1 MTRFYHYKDSV
12 LARTVCQSRHTTV
25 FEGAPVVS
33 GSAAVLLGDV
43 DNDPQAERE
52 LAVGGVDGTLA
63 VFKAGHT
70 TPGPYFIASG
80 LGTLSALGLGKLFL
94 GYGDDQQLIAC
105 TEEGVCHIFNIRPA
119 DLKWDPESDTGR
131 VDPVWSVPC
140 PKNVTSCCMADIDG
154 DKMQEVV
161 MGTREGGVHVLKMD
175 FNQEE
180 YDKAK
185 DQGVRTTERSGW
197 AGGVSTGDTP
207 RSDVFCSSP
216 AAQSRHSTPTADEP
230 GLERL
235 AQDED
240 ESDATP
246 NPVRG
251 PSTGPSKSAYWEDRK
266 SMATP
271 DSTNAPGVVAPD
283 TQPVSLSPHL
293 KPLLELKAQ
302 DAVTSLSIVYVPEI
316 SIVPST
322 STTSR
327 SGEGVAPPATI
338 QADGNSDNVE
348 GSGRGPTICPPHE
361 DRPQGGSGSMP
372 SLASRPDV
380 MEQGASAAG
389 VYVAVG
395 LDTGVV
401 EVMRLSSQRMGTR
414 MLDLVTASERSDR
427 LSSISDAAAAAD
439 SYVEAD
445 GPAVGDALSGG
456 LSRFSSDDRDAHVC
470 LHSEMSAS
478 QPAAEGEL
486 AAKLR
491 GESGNTVSRLRLDRD
506 EVGNQQGRV
515 LTGAPAAAA
524 ATTATAAG
532 LVASVLCG
540 WHVPADSPSA
550 DAWAGRGLVVGF
562 SDTEVGTSPFTETPR
577 TPLDHTSG
585 NVPTWGWGSKTSEGV
600 GAKASSRMGSGDG
613 QQVFAVC
620 TMDGCV
626 RCCRVGSTSEGQPQ
640 WTNLW
645 TRQTKEALHSFQRLD
660 FEREEGGKESLFVVC
675 SWSGNTFMFDSEGM
689 PCAGFD
695 AEAHLQGPLTAFVA
709 GDLTTPLGSTGPSL
723 VYLGAE
729 GKVVAYHGLPEQ
741 IESATPAQ
749 FIPILVK
756 DGSMDTL
763 KDLLTSLANRLQ
775 WRSSEQA
782 LPLFPSSTPPP
793 DAHPADESECVQCT
807 DGTGSSGPAAVAT
820 AAAANIF
827 SDDEP
832 DTALSLSDAILT
844 RAVLC
849 SSGLVVALA
858 STARRNERRKS
869 TADGG
874 GCSFDDARWR
884 REMRAL
890 AEGEGEGSTITVG
903 EGAAAIDRVL
913 REMQAWESRGREPTL
928 RHFPCLRGTLEALS
942 SWGSGPRRD
951 SLRSALKESEVT
963 AEVFASPG

>member
-1 MTRFYHYKDSV
+1 MPRFYKDSA
-12 LARTVCQSRHTTV
+12 LARTVCQSRQQTTV

-43 DNDPQAERE
+43 DNDPEAERD

-63 VFKAGHT
+63 VFKVGHP
-70 TPGPYFIASG
+70 TPGPYFVASG

-140 PKNVTSCCMADIDG
+140 PKNVTSCCIADIDG

-175 FNQEE
+175 FNQEQH
-180 YDKAK
+180 DKAK
-185 DQGVRTTERSGW
+185 DEGVKTTEKSGW
-197 AGGVSTGDTP
+197 AGGVSTEDTP

-216 AAQSRHSTPTADEP
+216 AEQSQHSTPTAYEL

-235 AQDED
+235 AQDGD

-251 PSTGPSKSAYWEDRK
+251 PSTGPTKSAYWEDRK

-316 SIVPST
+316 STMPST

-327 SGEGVAPPATI
+327 SGEEVAPPATA
-338 QADGNSDNVE
+338 QADGKSDNVE
-348 GSGRGPTICPPHE
+348 GSGRGLTTCPPHE

-372 SLASRPDV
+372 QLASRTDV
-380 MEQGASAAG
+380 MEQCASTAG

-414 MLDLVTASERSDR
+414 ILDLVIASERSDR

-439 SYVEAD
+439 SHPAAD
-445 GPAVGDALSGG
+445 GSAAGDAIGGG
-456 LSRFSSDDRDAHVC
+456 LSRLSSDDRDAHVC
-470 LHSEMSAS
+470 LRSETSAS
-478 QPAAEGEL
+478 QPPPEGEP
-486 AAKLR
+486 AAKL
-491 GESGNTVSRLRLDRD
+491 SG
-506 EVGNQQGRV
+506 EVGNQEERV
-515 LTGAPAAAA
+515 LPGAAA
-524 ATTATAAG
+524 ATAATATVAG

-562 SDTEVGTSPFTETPR
+562 SDTEVGTSPFAETPR

-600 GAKASSRMGSGDG
+600 GARASSSRTGSGDG

-626 RCCRVGSTSEGQPQ
+626 RCCRVVSTAEGQPQ

-645 TRQTKEALHSFQRLD
+645 TRQTKASFLFAREALHSFQRLD
-660 FEREEGGKESLFVVC
+660 FEREEGGTESLFVVC
-675 SWSGNTFMFDSEGM
+675 SWSGNTFMFDAEGM

-695 AEAHLQGPLTAFVA
+695 AEAHLPGPLTAFVA
-709 GDLTTPLGSTGPSL
+709 GDLTTPSGSTGPSL

-749 FIPILVK
+749 FMPILVK
-756 DGSMDTL
+756 DGSMGTL

-793 DAHPADESECVQCT
+793 DAQPADESECVQFG
-807 DGTGSSGPAAVAT
+807 DGTGSSGPAKVAT

-832 DTALSLSDAILT
+832 DTALSLSDSILT

-874 GCSFDDARWR
+874 ACSFDDARWQ

-890 AEGEGEGSTITVG
+890 AEGEGSTITVG

-913 REMQAWESRGREPTL
+913 KEMQAWETRGREPTL
-928 RHFPCLRGTLEALS
+928 KHFPCLRGTLEALS

-951 SLRSALKESEVT
+951 SLRSALKESEAT

>member
-1 MTRFYHYKDSV
+1 MPRFYKDSV
-12 LARTVCQSRHTTV
+12 LARTVCQSRQQTTV

-63 VFKAGHT
+63 VFKVGHP
-70 TPGPYFIASG
+70 TPGPYFMASG

-131 VDPVWSVPC
+131 VNPVWSVPC
-140 PKNVTSCCMADIDG
+140 PKNVTSCCIADIDG

-161 MGTREGGVHVLKMD
+161 MGTREGGVHVLKID
-175 FNQEE
+175 FNQEQH
-180 YDKAK
+180 KGK
-185 DQGVRTTERSGW
+185 DEGVKTTEKSGW

-235 AQDED
+235 AQDGD

-266 SMATP
+266 SMETP
-271 DSTNAPGVVAPD
+271 DSTNAPGVVAAD
-283 TQPVSLSPHL
+283 TQPFSLSPHL

-302 DAVTSLSIVYVPEI
+302 DAVTSLSIVFVPEI
-316 SIVPST
+316 SSMPST
-322 STTSR
+322 SITSR
-327 SGEGVAPPATI
+327 SGEGVAPPATA
-338 QADGNSDNVE
+338 QADGNSDNVD
-348 GSGRGPTICPPHE
+348 GSGRGLTTCPPHE

-372 SLASRPDV
+372 ALASRTDV

-401 EVMRLSSQRMGTR
+401 EVMRLSSQRVGTR
-414 MLDLVTASERSDR
+414 ILDLVIASERSDR

-439 SYVEAD
+439 SHPAAD
-445 GPAVGDALSGG
+445 GSAAGDTLGGG
-456 LSRFSSDDRDAHVC
+456 LSRLSSDDRDAHVC
-470 LHSEMSAS
+470 LRSETSAS
-478 QPAAEGEL
+478 QPAAEGGP
-486 AAKLR
+486 AAKLS
-491 GESGNTVSRLRLDRD
+491 GESNTMSRLRLDRD
-506 EVGNQQGRV
+506 EVGNQEKRV
-515 LTGAPAAAA
+515 LPGAAAA
-524 ATTATAAG
+524 AVATATAAG

-550 DAWAGRGLVVGF
+550 DSWAGRGLVVGF
-562 SDTEVGTSPFTETPR
+562 SDTEAGTSPFAETPR
-577 TPLDHTSG
+577 TPLGHTSG
-585 NVPTWGWGSKTSEGV
+585 NVPTRGWGSKTIEGV
-600 GAKASSRMGSGDG
+600 GAGASSSQTGSGDG
-613 QQVFAVC
+613 
-620 TMDGCV
+620 
-626 RCCRVGSTSEGQPQ
+626 
-640 WTNLW
+640 
-645 TRQTKEALHSFQRLD
+645 RQEALHSFQRLD
-660 FEREEGGKESLFVVC
+660 FEHEEGGTESLFVVC
-675 SWSGNTFMFDSEGM
+675 SWSGNTLMFDAEGM

-695 AEAHLQGPLTAFVA
+695 AEAHLPGPLTAFVA
-709 GDLTTPLGSTGPSL
+709 GDLTTPSGSTGPSL

-756 DGSMDTL
+756 DGSMDKL

-793 DAHPADESECVQCT
+793 DAQPADESECVQLE
-807 DGTGSSGPAAVAT
+807 DGTGSSGPAEVAT
-820 AAAANIF
+820 AAAAANIF

-832 DTALSLSDAILT
+832 DAALSLSDAILT

-849 SSGLVVALA
+849 SSGLVVALG

-869 TADGG
+869 TADCGA
-874 GCSFDDARWR
+874 CSFDDARWR

-890 AEGEGEGSTITVG
+890 AEGEGSTITVG

-913 REMQAWESRGREPTL
+913 KEMQAWQTRGRGSERPVRPLSPLLPAEPTL
-928 RHFPCLRGTLEALS
+928 THFPCLRGTLEALS
-942 SWGSGPRRD
+942 CWGSGPRRD
-951 SLRSALKESEVT
+951 SLRSALKESKAT